1 MDANDR
7 ALTAVAMLGHATFHT
22 YELVVPLFVALWLDE
37 FAVAA
42 AELGILVGAGFALVG
57 VGALPSGVLADR
69 YDSKRLI
76 VGSALGMGGGFVVLS
91 AAPNAAVLGVG
102 LALWGT
108 AASVYHPAGLSL
120 ISRGASERGTA
131 FAYHGLAGN
140 VGVAVGP
147 LLGAVLL
154 AFLHWRAV
162 AVVLVVPAVVAAA
175 VGRRIE
181 FDERAADPADPDE
194 RANAP
199 ADAAELVA
207 RTRRLFAGGFAL
219 AFAVAMLY
227 GLYYRGAFTFLPD
240 VLADVPLFEPVP
252 FAGVTLRP
260 SQYAYAGLLAVG
272 GAGQYVGGKLSDRV
286 APERALAVTFAVLV
300 AVSLAFVPALNGS
313 VASLLVVCA
322 LFGFVAYAVAPMY
335 QSTIA
340 AHAPSDAHGLSF
352 GYTYL
357 GTFGVGAF
365 GASVAGVVLTYADA
379 AALFTLLAV
388 PAGLAAVVAVVLAVR
403 RGDEGGD

>member
-1 MDANDR
+1 
-7 ALTAVAMLGHATFHT
+7 
-22 YELVVPLFVALWLDE
+22 
-37 FAVAA
+37 
-42 AELGILVGAGFALVG
+42 
-57 VGALPSGVLADR
+57 
-69 YDSKRLI
+69 
-76 VGSALGMGGGFVVLS
+76 
-91 AAPNAAVLGVG
+91 
-102 LALWGT
+102 
-108 AASVYHPAGLSL
+108 
-120 ISRGASERGTA
+120 
-131 FAYHGLAGN
+131 
-140 VGVAVGP
+140 
-147 LLGAVLL
+147 
-154 AFLHWRAV
+154 
-162 AVVLVVPAVVAAA
+162 
-175 VGRRIE
+175 
-181 FDERAADPADPDE
+181 
-194 RANAP
+194 
-199 ADAAELVA
+199 
-207 RTRRLFAGGFAL
+207 
-219 AFAVAMLY
+219 MLY

-388 PAGLAAVVAVVLAVR
+388 PAGLAAVVTVVLAVR
-403 RGDEGGD
+403 RGGERDD

>member
-1 MDANDR
+1 VDANDR

-22 YELVVPLFVALWLDE
+22 YELVVPLFVALWLGE
-37 FAVAA
+37 FAVTA
-42 AELGILVGAGFALVG
+42 AELGLLVGAGFALVG
-57 VGALPSGVLADR
+57 VGALPAGVLADR

-76 VGSALGMGGGFVVLS
+76 VGSVLGMGGGFVVLS

-102 LALWGT
+102 LALWGA

-140 VGVAVGP
+140 AGVAVGP

-154 AFLHWRAV
+154 AFLHWRTV
-162 AVVLVVPAVVAAA
+162 AVVLVLPAAVAAA

-181 FDERAADPADPDE
+181 VDEGAATADADGRAT
-194 RANAP
+194 AP
-199 ADAAELVA
+199 ADAAELVG
-207 RTRRLFAGGFAL
+207 RSRRLFAGGFAL
-219 AFAVAMLY
+219 AFVVAVLY

-240 VLADVPLFEPVP
+240 VLADVPLFAPVP
-252 FAGVTLRP
+252 VAGATLRP

-286 APERALAVTFAVLV
+286 APERALAFTFAVLV
-300 AVSLAFVPALNGS
+300 AVSLAFVPALSGG
-313 VASLLVVCA
+313 VASLLAVCA

-357 GTFGVGAF
+357 GTFGVGAL
-365 GASVAGVVLTYADA
+365 GASAAGVVLTYADA

-388 PAGLAAVVAVVLAVR
+388 PAGLAAVVAVVLVVR
-403 RGDEGGD
+403 REGERSD